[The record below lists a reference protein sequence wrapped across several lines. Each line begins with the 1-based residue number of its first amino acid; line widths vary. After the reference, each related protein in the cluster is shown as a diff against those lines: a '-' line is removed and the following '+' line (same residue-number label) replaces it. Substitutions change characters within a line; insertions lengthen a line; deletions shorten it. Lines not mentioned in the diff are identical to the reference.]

1 MVEGPLPRKAT
12 VDALHISIA
21 TVHKVEYLLTW
32 NCKHIANAA
41 MRNKIE
47 AVCRSRGCT
56 APIMCT
62 PEELMEG

>member
-1 MVEGPLPRKAT
+1 MVEGPLPRKAA

-32 NCKHIANAA
+32 DCRHIANAA
-41 MRNKIE
+41 MRIKIE